1 MAEERTTG
9 LRPTIE
15 GTQFLLF
22 ATQVALSC
30 ILVLVSLYHMSEK
43 ACENKAMWYSLFTGS
58 VAYLLPNPTIKLEHK
73 QEKKTDEAGGP
84 ENVPVLN

>member
-1 MAEERTTG
+1 MAEERAKLST
-9 LRPTIE
+9 TIE

-58 VAYLLPNPTIKLEHK
+58 VAYLLPNPTIKLEYK
-73 QEKKTDEAGGP
+73 QEKKKNDEDGIS
-84 ENVPVLN
+84 ENATPSN